1 MKLFGLLRKPA
12 WESKDPAARLRAVQS
27 GREAELLAL
36 IPELAQRDPDPSVR
50 AAALRRVED
59 PLLLAR
65 RLRGENEASVAQ
77 VARERLLDRLCDAA
91 VALDTRRAALGE
103 LIDADT
109 LAELAARA
117 PESEL
122 RRAALERSQRPGLIF
137 ERCLADPDPAIR
149 AWLLTRIEDPDA
161 LERLADA
168 ARKRDKSLS
177 RAARERLE
185 ALQLASGSEAAVQA
199 RVLHLCEQLARL
211 SRELPPDREASLAM
225 LSEEWNG
232 LADRASDELQRRVQ
246 GYLVACARA
255 FAGARGEVV
264 REQTTAPAESA
275 PEAPAQTALPEQE
288 PDPAL
293 DDVIARVPDCTD
305 EAALQLL
312 QAECRALIAS
322 LPVSSA
328 IAAQRQRFET
338 AVDARRRV
346 FREAREREEAARQE
360 AAAQALA
367 ALESAVKAGSLAQAR
382 AAREI
387 LQGIV
392 LPRTLHR
399 RLTQADEGLAK
410 LERWQRWSGNKA
422 RGRLCDEAEE
432 LPARGLHPDAVATR
446 IKELQAEWARLDAID
461 GASAP
466 APDSGLARRFRA
478 LCHRAIAP
486 AKPYFEKR
494 RALRSEH
501 AERIDEL
508 LQAIDV
514 RLGEPAGDDLLP
526 LKRRLGEALRDLDQ
540 VAPERRGEQG
550 RALRERLTRLDAAIS
565 ETLEQAVLAK
575 RRLLARLRR
584 DLGAVGGENALSAAK
599 AAQVEWKRLPRGR
612 RAEED
617 ALWQEFRSLIDPLF
631 TREREAE
638 QGKRAALAEA
648 EAAAQALLDEAE
660 SLAAADDDRL
670 AHADSHLESLA
681 ARWRA
686 LALAAPEE
694 EARAADPRRAERGG
708 RGPAPARRRPH
719 PMESRFDAAIAR
731 VKDACVRAAARRERR
746 ELQAICE
753 AGRLLASARVEA
765 ADAALLES
773 RLAPLSLP
781 ADVLG
786 RFRAAL
792 AAGQSQAEAE
802 DAGLLAVRAELAA
815 GIESPD
821 EALELRRAEQR
832 LRLAAK
838 LQGGLLPPPREEI
851 REQLIQLQLGQGLP
865 EQAHAALEARILS
878 AYDKAMR

>member
-36 IPELAQRDPDPSVR
+36 IPELAQRDPDPAVR

-65 RLRGENEASVAQ
+65 RLRGEHEAAVAQ
-77 VARERLLDRLCDAA
+77 VARERLLDRLCDT
-91 VALDTRRAALGE
+91 ALSLETRRAALGE
-103 LIDADT
+103 LIDADA
-109 LAELAARA
+109 LAELATRA

-137 ERCLADPDPAIR
+137 ERCLADPDPSIR
-149 AWLLTRIEDPDA
+149 AWLLTRIDDPDA
-161 LERLADA
+161 LERLSDA

-199 RVLHLCEQLARL
+199 RVLQLCEQLARL
-211 SRELPPDREASLAM
+211 SRELPPDREARFAALH
-225 LSEEWNG
+225 EEWQG
-232 LADRASDELQRRVQ
+232 LAERAGDELQRRVQ
-246 GYLVACARA
+246 GYLVACERA
-255 FAGARGEVV
+255 FAGARGEVKRDV
-264 REQTTAPAESA
+264 EVVQLAPAAVAPA
-275 PEAPAQTALPEQE
+275 PEPE

-293 DDVIARVPDCTD
+293 EALIVRTADCAD

-312 QAECRALIAS
+312 LAECRALIAS
-322 LPVSSA
+322 LPDSPA
-328 IAAQRQRFET
+328 IALQRQRFEA
-338 AVDARRRV
+338 AVDARRRA
-346 FREAREREEAARQE
+346 FRDAREREEAARQE
-360 AAAQALA
+360 AATQALA

-382 AAREI
+382 SAREV
-387 LQGIV
+387 LQGIA
-392 LPRTLHR
+392 LPRALQR
-399 RLTQADEGLAK
+399 RLAQADEGLAK

-422 RGRLCDEAEE
+422 RGRLCDEAEA

-446 IKELQAEWARLDAID
+446 IKELQTEWARLDSID
-461 GASAP
+461 GAGAP

-494 RALRSEH
+494 RALRSEQ
-501 AERIDEL
+501 AERIDDL
-508 LQAIDV
+508 LQEIDA
-514 RLGEPAGDDLLP
+514 RLAEAADSDLLP
-526 LKRRLGEALRDLDQ
+526 LKRRVGEALRDLDQ

-550 RALRERLTRLDAAIS
+550 RALRERLNRLDAAIGES
-565 ETLEQAVLAK
+565 LERAALAK

-584 DLGAVGGENALSAAK
+584 DLGAAGGENALSAAK
-599 AAQVEWKRLPRGR
+599 AAQAEWKRLPRGR

-631 TREREAE
+631 ARERDAE
-638 QGKRAALAEA
+638 QGKRAAQAEA

-660 SLAAADDDRL
+660 SLAAADDERL
-670 AHADSHLESLA
+670 AHADSHLESLS

-686 LALAAPEE
+686 LALAAAEE
-694 EARAADPRRAERGG
+694 ESRPVDQRRPDRAG
-708 RGPAPARRRPH
+708 RSPAPPRRRPH

-746 ELQAICE
+746 ELQALCE
-753 AGRLLASARVEA
+753 AGRALSQVRAEGADQA
-765 ADAALLES
+765 ALES
-773 RLAPLSLP
+773 RLAALSLN
-781 ADVLG
+781 ADVLA

-792 AAGQSQAEAE
+792 AGDETLADAD
-802 DAGLLAVRAELAA
+802 DAGMLAVRAELAA
-815 GIESPD
+815 GIESPA
-821 EALELRRAEQR
+821 EAMDLRRAEQR
-832 LRLAAK
+832 QRLAAK

-851 REQLIQLQLGQGLP
+851 REQLVRLQLWQGLP
-865 EQAHAALEARILS
+865 EQTRAALEARIL
-878 AYDKAMR
+878 AAFDQALR